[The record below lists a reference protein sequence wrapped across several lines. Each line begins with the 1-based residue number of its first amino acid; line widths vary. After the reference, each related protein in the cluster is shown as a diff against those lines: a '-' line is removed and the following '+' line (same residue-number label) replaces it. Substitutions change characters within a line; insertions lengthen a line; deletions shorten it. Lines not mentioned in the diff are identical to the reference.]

1 MSNGNDI
8 HIFIPSYH
16 RADNIKTAHYFVRK
30 GWRRDHIHVVIDDE
44 GGDVEE
50 YRAVCER
57 MGVRLHVFCLAD
69 QRDRYDFVH
78 RQSPSRRAAGMSRN
92 SFYDIAK
99 AEGIDFYVVIDD
111 DTQCYQRRNMAHYAK
126 TTVEGDEIRA
136 VFNAIKEMMQR
147 RHIGCFG
154 LSQTGDMMKKW
165 ETRLVRK
172 KIMNTTFYDL
182 RYVYRGEKG
191 VQDDDTSQFVN
202 MMNEGYWA
210 VSLAS
215 GLVLSQ
221 MPSATQKGGLT
232 DLYNENKLLNKAM
245 ITPIQFPSA
254 IRGEKQ
260 KKNGNRLHH
269 KCNYRYLMPYL
280 MRGKRDN
287 LAWDAYPEDGVF
299 TCEPLNRCK
308 QRIWEDNATTKA
320 DS

>member
-1 MSNGNDI
+1 MNDDV

-16 RADNIKTAHYFVRK
+16 RADNIKTAHYFVKK
-30 GWRRDHIHVVIDDE
+30 GWRKDRIHVVIDDQ
-44 GGDVEE
+44 GGDEEE

-57 MGVRLHVFCLAD
+57 LGVRLHVFNLD
-69 QRDRYDFVH
+69 EQRPRFDFVH

-92 SFYDIAK
+92 AFYDIAK
-99 AEGIDFYVVIDD
+99 AEGIDFYVAIDD
-111 DTQCYQRRNMAHYAK
+111 DTRSYDRRIFAHYVK
-126 TTVEGDEIRA
+126 GDVSGDEIRE
-136 VFNAIKEMMQR
+136 VFMAIKEMMQR

-154 LSQTGDMMKKW
+154 LSQTGEMMKKW

-210 VSLAS
+210 VSLAT
-215 GLVLSQ
+215 GLVLCQ

-232 DLYNENKLLNKAM
+232 DLYNENKLLNKAVVC
-245 ITPIQFPSA
+245 PIQFPSS

-260 KKNGNRLHH
+260 KQNGNRLHH

-280 MRGKRDN
+280 MKGKRSN
-287 LAWDAYPEDGVF
+287 IAWDTYPEDGVF
-299 TCEPLNRCK
+299 TCEPLNRIGK
-308 QRIWEDNATTKA
+308 ENMVISE
-320 DS
+320 